1 MPFELPAVLLCVCV
15 FVCVLMLFIAYGS
28 LNFSVIEIGY
38 HRNSPEPE
46 SRVSCVSSPL
56 QCSISETV
64 DSADSIDA
72 RRMDMIYTIEDTPPW
87 YLCVFLG
94 LQVQTHAQPH
104 VDILA

>member
-1 MPFELPAVLLCVCV
+1 MPFELPAVCCVCADAV
-15 FVCVLMLFIAYGS
+15 YNVQLS

-46 SRVSCVSSPL
+46 SHVSCVSSPL

-64 DSADSIDA
+64 DSTDSIDA

-94 LQVQTHAQPH
+94 LQV
-104 VDILA
+104 